1 MHYTHLKGID
11 MTERFSASVAGRH
24 MACHASANLDLAL
37 AGWVPPVEDRSA
49 DNAANRG
56 TNMHE
61 IFAKVMELPAK
72 DQRALASAINY
83 VADLRST
90 RRFKVL
96 IEQPVTVEWLQS
108 TPSTTMDLVLYTQDE
123 LHVLDLKTGKIEVDV
138 VDNEQL
144 LYGAV
149 TYAPLAPKAK
159 GATLHILQPWAGG
172 NHSWFADTTR
182 LAQFM
187 DEAIYAEKQIL
198 AGSTQFGP
206 GDHCKFCP
214 ANPHSRGAK
223 GNIMCPAMMKIHYP
237 GVVDDDAILSL

>member
-1 MHYTHLKGID
+1 

-37 AGWVPPVEDRSA
+37 PGWVAPVEDRTA

-56 TNMHE
+56 TTMHE
-61 IFAKVMELPAK
+61 YFANIAQLPAK
-72 DQRALASAINY
+72 DIAAMASALDY
-83 VADLRST
+83 VAQLRST

-96 IEQPVTVEWLQS
+96 VEASAKAEWLQS
-108 TPSTTMDLVLYTQDE
+108 APSTTADLVLYTADE

-172 NHSWFADTTR
+172 NHSWYADATR

-187 DEAIYAEKQIL
+187 DEAVAAEKKIL
-198 AGSTQFGP
+198 AGDTTFGP

-214 ANPHSRGAK
+214 AYPHSRGRK
-223 GNIMCPAMMKIHYP
+223 GNVMCPATMQLLYPKLIHE
-237 GVVDDDAILSL
+237 DEILSL